1 MDNRNGPLIIAEM
14 FIKLI
19 IYYKMTDTKGRESIS
34 TGQYFQQVNTLWI
47 CFNRSILSG
56 SVSTGQYSLDL
67 FLNISI
73 II

>member
-1 MDNRNGPLIIAEM
+1 MENRNGPLIIAEM

-19 IYYKMTDTKGRESIS
+19 IYYNMADTKDRE
-34 TGQYFQQVNTLWI
+34 
-47 CFNRSILSG
+47 
-56 SVSTGQYSLDL
+56 SVSTGQLYSLDL